1 MELQRF
7 TRLGRV
13 TRDLSAATDLDAV
26 TDIVTRLA
34 GEAVGASVTMLALRA
49 GDDLVTLGLRGMP
62 LLPEL
67 AEGRFPLATR
77 IPIRST
83 SLWQPGEYFRR
94 NRTNSTATRRS
105 SSCCRSCLCHQ
116 MTRRRC

>member
-34 GEAVGASVTMLALRA
+34 GEAVGASVTMLALRED
-49 GDDLVTLGLRGMP
+49 DDLVTLGLRGAP

-67 AEGRFPLATR
+67 AVGRFPLSTP
-77 IPIRST
+77 IPICHAVRSG
-83 SLWQPGEYFRR
+83 QPVLVLDREELAEAYPALTGGETVAMLAFPL
-94 NRTNSTATRRS
+94 RS
-105 SSCCRSCLCHQ
+105 
-116 MTRRRC
+116 